1 MKPWPLQSSLSC
13 RHSVCRSDA
22 SGESHGVVIPNH
34 LGVHAEITPMPPF
47 VVVLIIL
54 PVTRGVCSVRVCV
67 CVSYT
72 TAVMKLTLQITQLKQ
87 IGSENVQDL

>member
-1 MKPWPLQSSLSC
+1 
-13 RHSVCRSDA
+13 
-22 SGESHGVVIPNH
+22 
-34 LGVHAEITPMPPF
+34 MPPF